1 MNDIIIWFANICII
15 IYYLNYIFNTYSL
28 KKNVEINIKSKFLFL
43 YLLSSI
49 IWFIYTIYNKLWN
62 LSIIWIMIFFSILQ
76 TFYYKFNLQF
86 LFINNNVFDDTI
98 NLSNDVSNLSHDTLD
113 FSNDTYIID
122 NTSS

>member
-98 NLSNDVSNLSHDTLD
+98 NLSNDVSNLSHDSLD